1 MSLQILQKNNA
12 VDIIAFKVRDGI
24 AFKEEFYDVVMV

>member
-1 MSLQILQKNNA
+1 MSLQILQKDNA

-24 AFKEEFYDVVMV
+24 AFREKIYDVVMV